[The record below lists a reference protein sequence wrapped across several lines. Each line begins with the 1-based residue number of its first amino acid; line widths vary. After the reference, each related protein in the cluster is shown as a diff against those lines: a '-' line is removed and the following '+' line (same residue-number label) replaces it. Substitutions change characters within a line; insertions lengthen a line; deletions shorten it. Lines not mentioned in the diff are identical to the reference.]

1 MNHRNGH
8 PPESNGIDSL
18 YGEAGAKFLAE
29 IAAVLKQAVKRRA
42 TQGSAGGTEARVL
55 ARGAGWSVTDVVCTS
70 GPRDRPFEEQH
81 RNVCIAVAAAGS
93 FQYRTPAGRALLA
106 PGSLM
111 LGNAGEVFECGH
123 AHGTGDRCI
132 SFSYA
137 PEYFDRL
144 AADGGAREFRMA
156 ALPPLRAMSSAVV
169 RACAALAANSADDFA
184 WEELGVRIAAGA
196 ARLANGTSPTQEVL
210 PSAEARVSRVVRMM
224 GEMPAARHS
233 LARLAEE
240 ARLSPYHF
248 LRTFQ
253 SVMGLTPHQY
263 VLRMRL
269 RRAAARLVEEKTSV
283 LEIAFD
289 CGFGDVSNFNRSFRA
304 EFGRSPRA
312 FRRGDLSADG
322 QRIPRLNTAACASVP
337 PCVTNA

>member
-1 MNHRNGH
+1 M
-8 PPESNGIDSL
+8 
-18 YGEAGAKFLAE
+18 AE

-42 TQGSAGGTEARVL
+42 EQGTAGGTAARVL

-70 GPRDRPFEEQH
+70 GPGDRPFEEQH
-81 RNVCIAVAAAGS
+81 RNVSIAVVAAGS
-93 FQYRTPAGRALLA
+93 FQYRSTAGRALLA

-132 SFSYA
+132 SFSYV
-137 PEYFDRL
+137 PEYFERLTADRG
-144 AADGGAREFRMA
+144 AAEFRVA
-156 ALPPLRAMSSAVV
+156 ALPPVRTLSPAVAL
-169 RACAALAANSADDFA
+169 ACAALTANSADNLA
-184 WEELGVRIAAGA
+184 WEELGVRIAVET
-196 ARLANGTSPTQEVL
+196 ARLANGSAAMMQETT
-210 PSAEARVSRVVRMM
+210 PSAEARVSRVVRAM

-233 LARLAEE
+233 LAWLAEA

-312 FRRGDLSADG
+312 FRRGELSADG
-322 QRIPRLNTAACASVP
+322 QQIPRLNTAACASVP
-337 PCVTNA
+337 TCVTNA

>member
-1 MNHRNGH
+1 M
-8 PPESNGIDSL
+8 
-18 YGEAGAKFLAE
+18 AE

-42 TQGSAGGTEARVL
+42 AQGSAGGTSARVL

-70 GPRDRPFEEQH
+70 GPGDRPFEEQH
-81 RNVCIAVAAAGS
+81 RNVCIAIAVAGS
-93 FQYRTPAGRALLA
+93 FQYRSPAGRALLA

-137 PEYFDRL
+137 PEYFERLTADRG
-144 AADGGAREFRMA
+144 AAEFRMA
-156 ALPPLRAMSSAVV
+156 ALPPVRALSPAVAL
-169 RACAALAANSADDFA
+169 ACAALTANSADDFA
-184 WEELGVRIAAGA
+184 WEELGVRIAVET
-196 ARLANGTSPTQEVL
+196 ARLANGGVAMQEMP
-210 PSAEARVSRVVRMM
+210 PSAEARVSRVVRAM

-248 LRTFQ
+248 LRIFQ
-253 SVMGLTPHQY
+253 SVIGLTPHQY

-312 FRRGDLSADG
+312 FRRRDLSADG
-322 QRIPRLNTAACASVP
+322 QRIPRLNTVARASLP
-337 PCVTNA
+337 ACVTND

>member
-1 MNHRNGH
+1 
-8 PPESNGIDSL
+8 
-18 YGEAGAKFLAE
+18 LAE
-29 IAAVLKQAVKRRA
+29 IAAVLKQAVERRRA
-42 TQGSAGGTEARVL
+42 EGSAGGTAARVL
-55 ARGAGWSVTDVVCTS
+55 ARGIGWSVADVICTS
-70 GPRDRPFEEQH
+70 GPGDRPFEEQH
-81 RNVCIAVAAAGS
+81 RNVGVAVVAAGS
-93 FQYRTPAGRALLA
+93 FQYRTSTGRALLA

-111 LGNAGEVFECGH
+111 LRNAGHDFCCGH

-137 PEYFDRL
+137 PEYFERL
-144 AADGGAREFRMA
+144 TADAGAPAFHVA
-156 ALPPLRAMSSAVV
+156 ALPPLRAMSAAAA
-169 RACAALAANSADDFA
+169 RACAGLAAEGMDELA
-184 WEELGVRIAAGA
+184 WEELGVRIAVEA
-196 ARLANGTSPTQEVL
+196 AQLANGSVTMQKVL
-210 PSAEARVSRVVRMM
+210 PSAEARVTRVVRRME
-224 GEMPAARHS
+224 EMPAARHS

-253 SVMGLTPHQY
+253 SVVGVTPHEY

-269 RRAAARLVEEKTSV
+269 RRAAARLVREKASV

-312 FRRGDLSADG
+312 FRKEE
-322 QRIPRLNTAACASVP
+322 
-337 PCVTNA
+337 

>member
-1 MNHRNGH
+1 V
-8 PPESNGIDSL
+8 
-18 YGEAGAKFLAE
+18 A
-29 IAAVLKQAVKRRA
+29 
-42 TQGSAGGTEARVL
+42 QGSAGGTAARVL

-70 GPRDRPFEEQH
+70 GPGDRPFEEQH
-81 RNVCIAVAAAGS
+81 RNVCIAVVAAGS
-93 FQYRTPAGRALLA
+93 FQYRSRAGRALLA

-137 PEYFDRL
+137 PEYFERL
-144 AADGGAREFRMA
+144 AADGGAREFRTA
-156 ALPPLRAMSSAVV
+156 ALPPMRAMSPAV
-169 RACAALAANSADDFA
+169 ALAYAALMANSADDFA
-184 WEELGVRIAAGA
+184 WEELGVRIAVEA
-196 ARLANGTSPTQEVL
+196 ARPAKSSAAKQEVL
-210 PSAEARVSRVVRMM
+210 PSAEARVTRVVRMM
-224 GEMPAARHS
+224 GDLPAARHS

-269 RRAAARLVEEKTSV
+269 RRAAARLVQEKVSV

-289 CGFGDVSNFNRSFRA
+289 CGFGDISNFNRSFRA

-312 FRRGDLSADG
+312 FRKEECGWAGCIKDGERGGAANAGSAH
-322 QRIPRLNTAACASVP
+322 IPERWWENGVEPEPNGAV
-337 PCVTNA
+337 

>member
-1 MNHRNGH
+1 M
-8 PPESNGIDSL
+8 
-18 YGEAGAKFLAE
+18 AE

-42 TQGSAGGTEARVL
+42 TLGSAGGTEARVL

-144 AADGGAREFRMA
+144 SADGGAREFRMA

-184 WEELGVRIAAGA
+184 WEELGVRIAVET
-196 ARLANGTSPTQEVL
+196 ARLADGSATMMHEST

-304 EFGRSPRA
+304 EFGRNPRA

-322 QRIPRLNTAACASVP
+322 QRIPRLNKAARASTP
-337 PCVTNA
+337 ACVTNA